1 MPPVAAAVA
10 VWGVGAAGGFGAI
23 TASFGIAGTII
34 AGAVVGAVGGGATA
48 ALMGEDIGKG
58 ALMGAL
64 AGGTSSGIFGAT
76 GQIAAKT
83 TAGVAEAGVGSA
95 GNAATNTGTSLL
107 SKTPTSFWE
116 AGAGLGGGT
125 APQATAP
132 GIIGQTGGQVA
143 QQATSGVSPEVMKM
157 IDANLEASKSA
168 TKWQMIGNAAS
179 AGLESYMAEDPD
191 DTRKGELDT
200 QLELEKSRKIKLSP
214 TFGEGLASPKRF
226 VMTPFEER
234 LAKKTKLNEVPR

>member
-1 MPPVAAAVA
+1 
-10 VWGVGAAGGFGAI
+10 
-23 TASFGIAGTII
+23 
-34 AGAVVGAVGGGATA
+34 
-48 ALMGEDIGKG
+48 MGEDIGKG

-64 AGGTSSGIFGAT
+64 SGGTSSGILGAT
-76 GQIAAKT
+76 GQFAAKT
-83 TAGVAEAGVGSA
+83 ATGVAEAGA
-95 GNAATNTGTSLL
+95 GNVATNAGTSL
-107 SKTPTSFWE
+107 SAKAPTAFWE
-116 AGAGLGGGT
+116 NTAGIGGGT
-125 APQATAP
+125 APQATTP

-200 QLELEKSRKIKLSP
+200 RLELEKSRKIKLSP